1 MREEPQKRERK
12 ITEINLPK
20 ILDDFFSINN
30 DFIIR
35 DGADP
40 CECCIGVNPK
50 TKTIHLGNYTI
61 TSVLGSNGGNRPQH
75 VTCYYIYLN
84 YRGKVQLIDRFFDG
98 SFNISRHFSG
108 YYYNDFLKLILKLQ
122 ERHDNLLKA
131 IRVKKTKEQNRF
143 MEQLEKE
150 KLENNWEKDL
160 EKMTE
165 KFATETSK
173 SENSRDDQ

>member
-30 DFIIR
+30 DFVVKTGKDSCR
-35 DGADP
+35 
-40 CECCIGVNPK
+40 CCSGTDPK

-84 YRGKVQLIDRFFDG
+84 HNGKRILIDMFFDG

-108 YYYNDFLKLILKLQ
+108 HYYNDFLKLVLKLQ
-122 ERHDNLLKA
+122 DWHDKLLQA
-131 IRVKKTKEQNRF
+131 RIIKKTKEQNHF